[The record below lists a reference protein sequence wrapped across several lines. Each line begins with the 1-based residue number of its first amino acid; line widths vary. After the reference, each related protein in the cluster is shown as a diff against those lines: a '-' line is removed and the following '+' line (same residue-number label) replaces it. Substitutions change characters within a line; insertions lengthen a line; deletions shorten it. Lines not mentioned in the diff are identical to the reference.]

1 MCLMSM
7 GHMGKYETVCSL
19 NRLTYLKHFNVFAE
33 LRPWQTEQEK
43 AFNGILKSFL
53 VSVGKTSI

>member
-1 MCLMSM
+1 MKLC
-7 GHMGKYETVCSL
+7 VSL
-19 NRLTYLKHFNVFAE
+19 NRLTYLKHFNVFVE